1 MFSSLIVLHIT
12 IVIDLLGGIKVS
24 NSKDLQDLNNYNEKL
39 YMISQILAVIS
50 ILLVL
55 KLGLLPLLL
64 AGLIIY
70 HLVHGFAPL
79 LVRIGI
85 GPKIGHIISLVI
97 IATVVTAGI
106 TVGCIAL
113 SSFVNNGSGS
123 LSDLLQRMADTIDT
137 AKSHFPIWVQNYL
150 PNNVAELQDKAASL
164 LREHATQLTHI
175 SKTIGTVVVYILIGM
190 VIGGMVAFNPTKI
203 NLEQGPLSKLLEAR
217 VAMFSSSFKR
227 IVFSQIKISAINTV
241 LTSIFLVVILP
252 MFDVHLP
259 LTKTMIAITFIA
271 GLLPVL
277 GNLISNTVIVLIA
290 LGISPAVA
298 FSALAFLVIIH
309 KLEYFL
315 NAKII
320 GTHIKARAWEILL
333 AMLVMEATFGIDG
346 VIAAPIYYSYL
357 KDELTARKLI

>member
-1 MFSSLIVLHIT
+1 
-12 IVIDLLGGIKVS
+12 
-24 NSKDLQDLNNYNEKL
+24 
-39 YMISQILAVIS
+39 
-50 ILLVL
+50 
-55 KLGLLPLLL
+55 
-64 AGLIIY
+64 
-70 HLVHGFAPL
+70 
-79 LVRIGI
+79 
-85 GPKIGHIISLVI
+85 
-97 IATVVTAGI
+97 
-106 TVGCIAL
+106 
-113 SSFVNNGSGS
+113 
-123 LSDLLQRMADTIDT
+123 
-137 AKSHFPIWVQNYL
+137 
-150 PNNVAELQDKAASL
+150 
-164 LREHATQLTHI
+164 
-175 SKTIGTVVVYILIGM
+175 
-190 VIGGMVAFNPTKI
+190 
-203 NLEQGPLSKLLEAR
+203 
-217 VAMFSSSFKR
+217 
-227 IVFSQIKISAINTV
+227 VFSQIKISAINTV